1 MAKILSFPR
10 LARVIR
16 LFSSQNTHEIEAP
29 LNIHDE
35 HEFISRRC
43 REIEQERQLGLRKE
57 RLFELRVQA
66 GRESVI

>member
-10 LARVIR
+10 LAQVIR
-16 LFSSQNTHEIEAP
+16 LFSSQDTCESEAP

-35 HEFISRRC
+35 HEFIVRRC

-66 GRESVI
+66 GKESVV